1 MLSTSQPA
9 SFNLHKHPQ
18 AYRTRFPLSVNRAL
32 EWLCHLPKVAVDLK
46 QTARPRFHTQ
56 VYVAPWLGLLC
67 SSHTGARTHCTAVE
81 PGSTPRGRRCSSPP
95 IKEEIQ
101 MRNHRCRLWESPLM
115 SQEWSANSV
124 RSQCECGRTR
134 AQGLNP
140 LLIFPPISSIDSNS
154 APVYIPNR
162 DTCRITKT

>member
-1 MLSTSQPA
+1 MAVPSAQGCSRSQADSKAKIPYPGLRGSLA
-9 SFNLHKHPQ
+9 GFALQLTHWGQNTLYSS
-18 AYRTRFPLSVNRAL
+18 RTRLN
-32 EWLCHLPKVAVDLK
+32 PK
-46 QTARPRFHTQ
+46 
-56 VYVAPWLGLLC
+56 
-67 SSHTGARTHCTAVE
+67 
-81 PGSTPRGRRCSSPP
+81 GRRCSSPP